1 MKERSLRSE
10 TLWVSLTHKNKRVQG
25 VLDPITLPLGGPWVI
40 LRSFLGL
47 FPIGGQK
54 ILGVKI
60 FGLQKIWGVKIF
72 GGQNFWGQNFWGS
85 KFFEVK
91 FFEGSKFSS
100 YIFIK
105 SLIQNQTKLEFDFKD
120 PVLLL

>member
-1 MKERSLRSE
+1 MGDLK
-10 TLWVSLTHKNKRVQG
+10 VFF
-25 VLDPITLPLGGPWVI
+25 GPFSHWG
-40 LRSFLGL
+40 SKFLG
-47 FPIGGQK
+47 FKKFGGSK
-54 ILGVKI
+54 FLGVKI
-60 FGLQKIWGVKIF
+60 FGVKIF
-72 GGQNFWGQNFWGS
+72 GGQNFWGS

-120 PVLLL
+120 PVLLKLIFYTSQLF

>member
-1 MKERSLRSE
+1 MGDLKVFFGPFSHWGS
-10 TLWVSLTHKNKRVQG
+10 KN
-25 VLDPITLPLGGPWVI
+25 
-40 LRSFLGL
+40 
-47 FPIGGQK
+47 
-54 ILGVKI
+54 
-60 FGLQKIWGVKIF
+60 F
-72 GGQNFWGQNFWGS
+72 GGQNFWASKNLGGQNFWGS